1 MLIYWRRSVRFY
13 YRARSWYWVHKRLL
27 FPSPAELR
35 FIEIMGGKVYTNERI
50 RHPQSGFPFAVVL
63 SLGTILKREKICRE
77 VRAGKC
83 RIDFGC
89 TNKYYKKGIEID
101 GRNFHQDIIKEL
113 ERDEYVKQFGW
124 QLLHIQ
130 AAELWRNPAKVQR
143 RVIAYLTN

>member
-1 MLIYWRRSVRFY
+1 
-13 YRARSWYWVHKRLL
+13 
-27 FPSPAELR
+27 
-35 FIEIMGGKVYTNERI
+35 MGGKVYTNERI
-50 RHPQSGFPFAVVL
+50 RHPQSGFPFAIVI
-63 SLGTILKREKICRE
+63 SLGTILRREKIRRE

-83 RIDFGC
+83 SIDFGC

-101 GRNFHQDIIKEL
+101 GRNWHQDVVKEL